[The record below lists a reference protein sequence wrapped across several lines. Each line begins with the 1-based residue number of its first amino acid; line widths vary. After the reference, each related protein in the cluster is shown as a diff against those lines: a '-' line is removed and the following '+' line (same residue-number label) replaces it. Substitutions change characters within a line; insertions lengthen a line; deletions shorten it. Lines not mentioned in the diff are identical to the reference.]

1 MPFHRQKVPRPN
13 INRETGEV
21 ESIDVIET
29 SKQRRTRIEREA
41 RQATVTE
48 QREQERAE
56 TGKKRI
62 AHDYMPKSYPW
73 ESIRQYFVEGAPD
86 ETGAI
91 YYPTINDLCEY
102 FHVNYLTVRKKLLE
116 EEWIRQRDD
125 WQAKLH
131 TAIQKAA
138 MLDYIEAASKF
149 DATCVEAAQSAM
161 QEILDKFH
169 EAKAQGAPIS
179 HLDLDRMGRSA
190 VNWQRVGRLALG
202 LSTENT
208 ARHETKAID
217 TLSSIE
223 LGLLTN
229 EELETM
235 KQLLRRAE
243 SREETGEMI
252 EGEAVLVEEQPQI
265 LSAATD
271 EGEHQIL

>member
-1 MPFHRQKVPRPN
+1 MPFRRQKVPQPH
-13 INRETGEV
+13 INRQTGEV
-21 ESIDVIET
+21 EDVTVVET
-29 SKQRRTRIEREA
+29 TQQRRARIERQA
-41 RQATVTE
+41 RQATITE

-62 AHDYMPKSYPW
+62 KHDYMPKAYPW

-91 YYPTINDLCEY
+91 YYPTINDICEY
-102 FHVNYLTVRKKLLE
+102 FHVSYLTVRKRLLE
-116 EEWIRQRDD
+116 EEWIRQRDA
-125 WQAKLH
+125 WQAQLH

-169 EAKAQGAPIS
+169 EAKAQGEPIS
-179 HLDLDRMGRSA
+179 NLDLDRMGRSA

-208 ARHETKAID
+208 ARHETKSQD
-217 TLSSIE
+217 TLSNIE

-243 SREETGEMI
+243 SREEDGEII
-252 EGEAVLVEEQPQI
+252 EGVTVVQEQPQI
-265 LSAATD
+265 LKETHD
-271 EGEHQIL
+271 EEEHQLL